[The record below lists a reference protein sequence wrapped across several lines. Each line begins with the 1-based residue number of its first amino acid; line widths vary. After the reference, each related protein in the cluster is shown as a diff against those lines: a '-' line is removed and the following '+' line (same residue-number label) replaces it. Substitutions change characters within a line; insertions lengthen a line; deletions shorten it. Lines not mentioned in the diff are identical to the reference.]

1 MPARVRLTCDAES
14 SCSSLKSLGQGSQPE
29 HGEELPTQAIPTHLM
44 CCATDPSASYEHA
57 ASGVLS
63 GHFTYRHRDHE
74 AALTRSVLRG
84 FPGMARANAGVTPP
98 APLSMSMASM
108 TRWRSRSGAE
118 PALAL
123 IVAILQHRIHTL
135 WLQLPCV
142 VLTIHV
148 IREQVLFLP
157 MWCVSAGSQ
166 WPLLLF
172 SRYCVKP
179 VMFANSLALRSGR
192 RCLTFTTA
200 IPAYLKA
207 VAT

>member
-1 MPARVRLTCDAES
+1 MPARARLTCDAES

-63 GHFTYRHRDHE
+63 GHFTYRHREYE

-84 FPGMARANAGVTPP
+84 FPGMARANAGVTSP

-123 IVAILQHRIHTL
+123 IVAILQHRMQHSVAAT
-135 WLQLPCV
+135 
-142 VLTIHV
+142 
-148 IREQVLFLP
+148 
-157 MWCVSAGSQ
+157 
-166 WPLLLF
+166 
-172 SRYCVKP
+172 
-179 VMFANSLALRSGR
+179 AL
-192 RCLTFTTA
+192 C
-200 IPAYLKA
+200 
-207 VAT
+207 